1 MIRLL
6 LYLVLVWQRSPVADR
21 YKRSC
26 RVVYHGCN
34 SKDCINRN
42 QFKIKEEKIMINKST
57 MDKIIKINEQRERDM
72 NPLYC
77 LGRRLLDG
85 DGVEQD
91 KSLGMEVIRTVAEQ
105 GNVDAQYELGRDLL
119 YGWYTKQDE
128 SAGVEWMRKA
138 AEQGNEDAQCEFG
151 SCLLE
156 ARGIK
161 QDIDEGVKWLKM
173 AAENGSKEAKKKLFY
188 ISCGH

>member
-1 MIRLL
+1 MI
-6 LYLVLVWQRSPVADR
+6 D
-21 YKRSC
+21 
-26 RVVYHGCN
+26 
-34 SKDCINRN
+34 
-42 QFKIKEEKIMINKST
+42 KST
-57 MDKIIKINEQRERDM
+57 MDKIIKINEQREKDM

-105 GNVDAQYELGRDLL
+105 GDVFAQSDL
-119 YGWYTKQDE
+119 
-128 SAGVEWMRKA
+128 
-138 AEQGNEDAQCEFG
+138 G

-156 ARGIK
+156 GRGIK